1 MLKATESEH
10 DALELVRRVRAGQEV
25 SAIVSTTS
33 SDEPCPNPHS
43 EVRSGPPERHK
54 RSVGSEEG
62 SADLDHPSPGA
73 VSGQSAS
80 TNVTSGSRSPGKRRV
95 SVHSMLSNDADSQ
108 RSAGPSALP
117 SPTAVP
123 GPSSSGGEGF
133 FRAIGS
139 TRAAAG
145 SDNRSGYSFDTSSRR
160 PISGWRAAFND
171 SCQGTAAAPSDAMPT
186 PPLKTTK
193 RPFQEVR
200 AADWGVDYIRDEVFQ
215 EILESFLFWDHPTW
229 AIFDEIAFRDGITHG
244 GSEYCNRFLVHTIIA
259 FAAVRRCFQP
269 RPFRVHRVLTF
280 SAENLRDFLFRPGR
294 RGRET
299 CPRGRAQT
307 VERGIGDGNPRQHCR
322 RGRDERLLLLRWT
335 RGDPVRVHEAGRLSR
350 PPDGPVQRQPGA
362 RSVCPGSPDA
372 DPRPCRAGLGAVL
385 VPSVSPPCH
394 VPGTA
399 PD

>member
-1 MLKATESEH
+1 MQCDGGRPACDNCLKKQSPCHYEADPNETRVGALKRKYADLERQTADHQRFLHMLKATESEH

-171 SCQGTAAAPSDAMPT
+171 SCQGTAAAPSDAM
-186 PPLKTTK
+186 
-193 RPFQEVR
+193 
-200 AADWGVDYIRDEVFQ
+200 
-215 EILESFLFWDHPTW
+215 
-229 AIFDEIAFRDGITHG
+229 
-244 GSEYCNRFLVHTIIA
+244 
-259 FAAVRRCFQP
+259 
-269 RPFRVHRVLTF
+269 
-280 SAENLRDFLFRPGR
+280 
-294 RGRET
+294 
-299 CPRGRAQT
+299 
-307 VERGIGDGNPRQHCR
+307 
-322 RGRDERLLLLRWT
+322 
-335 RGDPVRVHEAGRLSR
+335 LS
-350 PPDGPVQRQPGA
+350 
-362 RSVCPGSPDA
+362 
-372 DPRPCRAGLGAVL
+372 LI
-385 VPSVSPPCH
+385 H
-394 VPGTA
+394 I
-399 PD
+399 